1 MIDQPANISDTIL
14 EEKWCELTDIP
25 FDSTETDS
33 ELMLSADWWIFKKGA
48 DLETVW
54 HFFDQHSKGVAFLL
68 YGV

>member
-1 MIDQPANISDTIL
+1 MTVGADISDAIL

-25 FDSTETDS
+25 FDSADTDTG
-33 ELMLSADWWIFKKGA
+33 LALSSDWWIFNKGA

-68 YGV
+68 YGIQ